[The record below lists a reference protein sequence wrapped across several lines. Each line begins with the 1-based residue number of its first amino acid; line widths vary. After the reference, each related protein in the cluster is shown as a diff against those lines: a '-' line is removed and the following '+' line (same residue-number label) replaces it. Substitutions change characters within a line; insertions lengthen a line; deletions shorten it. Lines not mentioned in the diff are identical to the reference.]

1 MNKIEA
7 KAILVEEISKLR
19 KLSYTDL
26 SKRIDKNETFEI
38 VGKSGVKYQLEIQY
52 MWDSQNKPNN
62 NLRVWVNIDD
72 GGWRAFIPMTEC
84 FIISPE
90 GKFIGE

>member
-7 KAILVEEISKLR
+7 KEILAEQISKLR
-19 KLSYTDL
+19 KLSYADL
-26 SKRIDKNETFEI
+26 SKRIDKVETFEV
-38 VGKSGVKYQLEIQY
+38 VGKSGVKYQLEIQF
-52 MWDSQNKPNN
+52 MWDAKPNN

-72 GGWRAFIPMTEC
+72 CGLRAFFPMTEC

>member
-7 KAILVEEISKLR
+7 KEVAREEINKPR
-19 KLSYTDL
+19 KLSYADL
-26 SKRIDKNETFEI
+26 SKRIDKVETFEV

-52 MWDSQNKPNN
+52 MWDDPKQPNGN
-62 NLRVWVNIDD
+62 VRVWVNIDD
-72 GGWRAFIPMTEC
+72 GGWRAFKPMSEC
-84 FIISPE
+84 FIISSE